1 MHLLY
6 AFLALL
12 SFSDGFDLN
21 CPARCSC
28 DSVPSVQCYRL
39 MEVPS
44 GLPSTTKK
52 LYISHS
58 KIQHL
63 QLSNFTKKLALEDFI
78 LLASGTESVENDTF
92 KTLRTLKTLELWK
105 NKLRR
110 VPRALPASLEVL
122 KLNDNSIYVLHR
134 SDFEG
139 LEKLKTLE
147 LKNNLISS
155 LSPNMLSSLG
165 SLQSL
170 MLDGNHIESVAGP
183 LALPHLKHMSLENNK
198 LHLIPPSFFTSLQSL
213 QFLSFSGNFLTKIPI
228 NLPRS
233 LLSLKMERNQLK
245 VVRFRDMKH
254 LENLSH
260 LYLSENSLSSIEGAQ
275 LLANLT
281 TLELSQNQ
289 LQMLPLRLPARL
301 QKLDISNN
309 LIQRVTVR
317 DFQDLQ
323 DLKHLFLDNNFVSS
337 FEAGALQRCSQ
348 LSNLALEQNLL
359 LSIPLRLPRT
369 LARLDLKGNA
379 IQDIAER
386 ELKDLKQLQ
395 VLNLRNNKIS
405 ALNFKA
411 LEGLPRLRHLYLDG
425 NPWNCTCS
433 LLRVREVLKAKG
445 TDVRGGQCAAP
456 AERQGES
463 WMSSKKITRQC
474 EQHLHLT
481 ERSKEAKNKS
491 KPEEHSS
498 IRINPEDDDY
508 DYEID

>member
-6 AFLALL
+6 VFLALL
-12 SFSDGFDLN
+12 SLSDGFDPN
-21 CPARCSC
+21 CPGRCSC
-28 DSVPSVQCYRL
+28 DYVQSVQCYRL
-39 MEVPS
+39 TEVPS
-44 GLPSTTKK
+44 AIPPTTKK

-63 QLSNFTKKLALEDFI
+63 QLSNLTRMLALEDFI

-92 KTLRTLKTLELWK
+92 KALGTLKTLELWK

-110 VPRALPASLEVL
+110 VPSALPASLEVL
-122 KLNDNSIYVLHR
+122 KLNDNSIYVLHG

-139 LEKLKTLE
+139 LKKLKILE

-155 LSPNMLSSLG
+155 LSDIFSSLA

-170 MLDGNHIESVAGP
+170 MLDGNNIETVAGP
-183 LALPHLKHMSLENNK
+183 LALPHLKHMSMENNK
-198 LHLIPPSFFTSLQSL
+198 LHLIPAIFFTSLQSL
-213 QFLSFSGNFLTKIPI
+213 QFLSFSGNLLTRIPI
-228 NLPRS
+228 NLPKS
-233 LLSLKMERNQLK
+233 LVSLKMERNQLK

-281 TLELSQNQ
+281 TLELSHNQ
-289 LQMLPLRLPARL
+289 LQMLPLRFPARL

-309 LIQRVTVR
+309 LIQRVTVQ
-317 DFQDLQ
+317 DFQDLR
-323 DLKHLFLDNNFVSS
+323 DLKHLFLDNNIVSL

-359 LSIPLRLPRT
+359 LSIPLRLPGT

-379 IQDIAER
+379 IRDIAER

-405 ALNFKA
+405 ALDLKA

-433 LLRVREVLKAKG
+433 LLRAREVLKAKG

-463 WMSSKKITRQC
+463 WMSSKKIMRQC
-474 EQHLHLT
+474 EHHLHLT
-481 ERSKEAKNKS
+481 EKSKETKKKS
-491 KPEEHSS
+491 KPEEHST
-498 IRINPEDDDY
+498 IRINVDDDYY

>member
-1 MHLLY
+1 MYLLY
-6 AFLALL
+6 ALL
-12 SFSDGFDLN
+12 VLLPLRDGVRLH
-21 CPARCSC
+21 CPGRCSC
-28 DSVPSVQCYRL
+28 DSLQSVQCYRL
-39 MEVPS
+39 TEVPS
-44 GLPSTTKK
+44 SIRATTKR

-58 KIQHL
+58 KIKHL
-63 QLSNFTKKLALEDFI
+63 QLSNITQMLALEDFI

-92 KTLRTLKTLELWK
+92 KTLSTLKTLELWK

-110 VPRALPASLEVL
+110 IPTALPASLEVL
-122 KLNDNSIYVLHR
+122 KLNDNSIHVLHG

-139 LEKLKTLE
+139 LKKLKILE

-155 LSPNMLSSLG
+155 LSPSMLSSLV

-170 MLDGNHIESVAGP
+170 MLDGNNMESVAGP
-183 LALPHLKHMSLENNK
+183 LTLPHLKHMSLENNK
-198 LHLIPPSFFTSLQSL
+198 LHLIPGSFFTSLQSL
-213 QFLSFSGNFLTKIPI
+213 QFLSFSGNLLTKIPI
-228 NLPRS
+228 NLPKS

-245 VVRFRDMKH
+245 AVRFRDMKH

-260 LYLSENSLSSIEGAQ
+260 LYLSENLLSSVDGAQ

-289 LQMLPLRLPARL
+289 LQMLPLRLPVRL
-301 QKLDISNN
+301 QKLDCSNN
-309 LIQRVTVR
+309 LIQRVTVQ
-317 DFQDLQ
+317 DFQDLR
-323 DLKHLFLDNNFVSS
+323 DLKHLFLDNNVVSL
-337 FEAGALQRCSQ
+337 FEAGALQSCSQ

-359 LSIPLRLPRT
+359 LSIPLRLPGT

-405 ALNFKA
+405 ALDLKA

-433 LLRVREVLKAKG
+433 LLRAREVLKAKG

-456 AERQGES
+456 AEQQGES
-463 WMSSKKITRQC
+463 WMSSKKIMRQC
-474 EQHLHLT
+474 EHHLHLT
-481 ERSKEAKNKS
+481 EKSKETKKKS
-491 KPEEHSS
+491 KPEDQPS
-498 IRINPEDDDY
+498 IRINMDDDDY

>member
-6 AFLALL
+6 AFLVLL
-12 SFSDGFDLN
+12 SLSDGFHPT
-21 CPARCSC
+21 CPSRCSC
-28 DSVPSVQCYRL
+28 DSLQSVQCYRIT
-39 MEVPS
+39 EVPS
-44 GLPSTTKK
+44 ALPSTTKK

-58 KIQHL
+58 KIPHL
-63 QLSNFTKKLALEDFI
+63 QMSSFTRMLSLEDFI

-92 KTLRTLKTLELWK
+92 KTLNNLKTLELWK
-105 NKLRR
+105 NKLRQ
-110 VPRALPASLEVL
+110 VPRILPVSLEVL
-122 KLNDNSIYVLHR
+122 KLNDNSIYVLHG

-139 LEKLKTLE
+139 LKKLKILE

-155 LSPNMLSSLG
+155 LSPTTLSSLV

-170 MLDGNHIESVAGP
+170 VLDDNNIESVAGP
-183 LALPHLKHMSLENNK
+183 LALPHLKRMSMENNR
-198 LHLIPPSFFTSLQSL
+198 LHLIPANFFMSLQSL

-228 NLPRS
+228 NLPKS

-245 VVRFRDMKH
+245 VVSFRDMKH
-254 LENLSH
+254 LEHLSH
-260 LYLSENSLSSIEGAQ
+260 LYLSENSLSSIDGAQ
-275 LLANLT
+275 ILANLT

-289 LQMLPLRLPARL
+289 VQMLPLRLPAKL

-309 LIQRVTVR
+309 LIQRVTVQ
-317 DFQDLQ
+317 DFQDLR
-323 DLKHLFLDNNFVSS
+323 DLKHLFLDNNIVSL
-337 FEAGALQRCSQ
+337 FEAGALQMCSQ

-359 LSIPLRLPRT
+359 LSIPLRLPGT

-386 ELKDLKQLQ
+386 ELKDLKKLQ
-395 VLNLRNNKIS
+395 VLNLRNNRIS
-405 ALNFKA
+405 ALDLKV

-433 LLRVREVLKAKG
+433 LVRAREILKAKG
-445 TDVRGGQCAAP
+445 TDVRGGQCVAP

-463 WMSSKKITRQC
+463 WMSSKKIMRQC
-474 EQHLHLT
+474 EHHLHLT
-481 ERSKEAKNKS
+481 EKNKETKKKP

-498 IRINPEDDDY
+498 IRINIDDDDY